1 MCFTTLKSNDF
12 LSGLDYISVKYESPD
27 GKSIPVKIWDTAGQE
42 RFKTITYSFY
52 RQAQGVLICF
62 DVTNRESFENVKNW
76 IDSIDNHAK
85 PNIQK
90 VLIGNKIDLVEDRKI
105 SNSEAQN
112 LADEHD
118 IPYFETS
125 AKLDKNVSEV
135 IHFIM
140 DKVYQ
145 TSLKAAK
152 ENPQEEIRG
161 SQLTPVQPVEQDKDD
176 CKC

>member
-1 MCFTTLKSNDF
+1 M
-12 LSGLDYISVKYESPD
+12 KYESPD
-27 GKSIPVKIWDTAGQE
+27 NKVIPVKIWDTAGQE

-52 RQAQGVLICF
+52 RQAQGVLIAF

-90 VLIGNKIDLVEDRKI
+90 VLIGNKIDLVDERVI
-105 SNSEAQN
+105 TTTEAQN
-112 LADEHD
+112 LADEHE
-118 IPYFETS
+118 IPFFETS
-125 AKLDKNVSEV
+125 AKMDKNVSEV

-140 DKVYQ
+140 DKVYE
-145 TSLKAAK
+145 TTMKASK
-152 ENPQEEIRG
+152 EKEEIRG
-161 SQLTPVQPVEQDKDD
+161 SVLTPVQQKEEDKDD

>member
-1 MCFTTLKSNDF
+1 M
-12 LSGLDYISVKYESPD
+12 
-27 GKSIPVKIWDTAGQE
+27 
-42 RFKTITYSFY
+42 
-52 RQAQGVLICF
+52 
-62 DVTNRESFENVKNW
+62 KNW

-90 VLIGNKIDLVEDRKI
+90 VLIGNKIDLVESRKI
-105 SNSEAQN
+105 SNTEAQN

-145 TSLKAAK
+145 TSQKAAK
-152 ENPQEEIRG
+152 ENPREEIRG
-161 SQLTPVQPVEQDKDD
+161 SHLTPVQPVEPDKDE